1 MRIPELAFIIFYI
14 ITPILL
20 TITAYYDLQKEGV
33 WATALEYKR
42 YLSEP
47 DYQFT
52 KILRWLGYS
61 IWHATVVFFTMFI
74 VMKEQGVFFSFS
86 KNRPNASITKSEL
99 STICIHNLQ
108 VIFYIKVMLTYFNRK
123 NIIPILLAYGS
134 VHAIII
140 ILAQESV
147 DKAKGYEDFHLWD
160 RCFENLTFGIVFI
173 FSTWT
178 AVSVDFAENIISKVL
193 NQDTLKEPKSEMKL
207 TRRQT
212 IAA

>member
-52 KILRWLGYS
+52 KILRCLGYS
-61 IWHATVVFFTMFI
+61 IWHATVVFFTLFI

-86 KNRPNASITKSEL
+86 KNRPNASITKSEF
-99 STICIHNLQ
+99 STICTHNLQ
-108 VIFYIKVMLTYFNRK
+108 VIYYIKIMLTYFNRK
-123 NIIPILLAYGS
+123 NIIPLLLGYCS
-134 VHAIII
+134 VHAIVM

-147 DKAKGYEDFHLWD
+147 AKAKAYEDFHLWD
-160 RCFENLTFGIVFI
+160 RCFGNLTFGVVFI

-193 NQDTLKEPKSEMKL
+193 NQDTLKEPKSEIKL